1 MLQNVSPFRY
11 VRIMGSPANTEHDRP
26 LAFAVAQFV
35 FAEPGPGGQT
45 MLNTRLGCAA
55 KVRKVFA
62 LATVGAVKV
71 RSTLFTVMPSAADRH
86 PGEPRTP
93 DAQPVK
99 TRFVPAATSE
109 FPPPTAAGSGLK
121 IKMLGSD
128 IVTVPRDPVNK
139 VLKVLAE
146 AAGKKSKPPA
156 RTAAGAKAHRKFR
169 KVMRNLPAFS
179 DVLETRFIRD
189 FTTGS

>member
-55 KVRKVFA
+55 KVRRVFA
-62 LATVGAVKV
+62 LATECAVKV
-71 RSTLFTVMPSAADRH
+71 TSLLFTVMLSAADSR

-99 TRFVPAATSE
+99 TRF
-109 FPPPTAAGSGLK
+109 
-121 IKMLGSD
+121 
-128 IVTVPRDPVNK
+128 
-139 VLKVLAE
+139 
-146 AAGKKSKPPA
+146 
-156 RTAAGAKAHRKFR
+156 
-169 KVMRNLPAFS
+169 
-179 DVLETRFIRD
+179 
-189 FTTGS
+189 